1 MKSVG
6 IHGSSS
12 LLYMMKVMVWHFVG
26 DTHKVIV
33 EFSDLDAGM
42 KALMNNIVG
51 VKFKSS
57 YFKLSLVQGTS
68 P

>member
-1 MKSVG
+1 
-6 IHGSSS
+6 
-12 LLYMMKVMVWHFVG
+12 VG

-33 EFSDLDAGM
+33 EFSDLDARM

>member
-1 MKSVG
+1 
-6 IHGSSS
+6 
-12 LLYMMKVMVWHFVG
+12 VG